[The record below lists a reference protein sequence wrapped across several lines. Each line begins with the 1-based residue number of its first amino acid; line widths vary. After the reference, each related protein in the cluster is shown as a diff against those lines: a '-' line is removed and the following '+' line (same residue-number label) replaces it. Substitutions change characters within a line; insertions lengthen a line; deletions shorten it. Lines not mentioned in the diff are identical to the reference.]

1 MMTAIQVRAKRAEH
15 DGRAWHTVELVP
27 ANSEKRATW
36 SAELAAAL
44 SRVRLRFPTTHYEHR
59 TRSQNP
65 DDHHHIP
72 AETVRLGQV
81 LDLVTQLGPIRTT
94 WDTELAGWQL
104 LTDADAMRRRAGHAR
119 LYLVKGAL
127 RTPNPRDAFE
137 AGHSVIR
144 ALRRAVKTPAS
155 DRDLATMQATAAGR
169 ARILSAINRLE
180 DGHASIEDLDELAT
194 LADFAGLDWA
204 ELFPEWLEHRQR
216 HDNPAE
222 IGEHAADT
230 YERWH
235 QRAPRFVGEIDELPD
250 LIGVYIGRAL
260 RIGYRSDKWGSEGA
274 THDYDHDFSE
284 RGHTP
289 PEAWADSADL
299 AQARA
304 IVIVGGDM
312 RVTPEGID

>member
-27 ANSEKRATW
+27 ANSESRATW
-36 SAELAAAL
+36 STELAAAL

-59 TRSQNP
+59 TRTQNP

-94 WDTELAGWQL
+94 WDTELSGWQL
-104 LTDADAMRRRAGHAR
+104 LTDSDAMRRRAGQAR
-119 LYLVKGAL
+119 LYLVRGSL
-127 RTPNPRDAFE
+127 RTPNP
-137 AGHSVIR
+137 
-144 ALRRAVKTPAS
+144 
-155 DRDLATMQATAAGR
+155 AA
-169 ARILSAINRLE
+169 
-180 DGHASIEDLDELAT
+180 
-194 LADFAGLDWA
+194 
-204 ELFPEWLEHRQR
+204 
-216 HDNPAE
+216 

-230 YERWH
+230 YEQWH
-235 QRAPRFVGEIDELPD
+235 ERAARFVGEIDELPD

-260 RIGYRSDKWGSEGA
+260 RLGYRSDKWGREGE
-274 THDYDHDFSE
+274 HNDYDHDFSE

-289 PEAWADSADL
+289 PEAWADSAEL